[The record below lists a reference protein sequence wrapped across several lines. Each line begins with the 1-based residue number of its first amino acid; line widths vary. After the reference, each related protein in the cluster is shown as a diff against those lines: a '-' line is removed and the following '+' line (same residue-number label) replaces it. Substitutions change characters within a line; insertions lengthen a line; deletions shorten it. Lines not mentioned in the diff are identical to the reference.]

1 MTTMPIDT
9 TNQTTFTFDS
19 RIARGPFLPDF
30 TQEQVK
36 NEPMLFSCDWR
47 AAQDLGGPLTQAFL
61 ARLGESWENEGVI
74 IDSRVHMLM
83 PGWFPCI
90 PGWHHDDVPRERS
103 DGQPNY
109 HNPSYRS
116 EHVMAL
122 VGGDICPTQFALG
135 RHRLPDVPVGNV
147 YYRDWH
153 PMVDAQIASG
163 NLDRVDVPSNQ
174 LVFFDWQTM
183 HQGQRARG
191 NGWRWFIRAS
201 RNTTRLPT
209 NELRRQ
215 VQVYLEAPM
224 DGW

>member
-1 MTTMPIDT
+1 MMTTMPTTST

-30 TQEQVK
+30 AQEQVK

-47 AAQDLGGPLTQAFL
+47 VAQDLGGPLTQAFL

-122 VGGDICPTQFALG
+122 VGGG
-135 RHRLPDVPVGNV
+135 SSVPVETP
-147 YYRDWH
+147 H
-153 PMVDAQIASG
+153 ECQPTS
-163 NLDRVDVPSNQ
+163 
-174 LVFFDWQTM
+174 FDDKCRCTSK
-183 HQGQRARG
+183 HQWTVGEVLCLA
-191 NGWRWFIRAS
+191 
-201 RNTTRLPT
+201 
-209 NELRRQ
+209 
-215 VQVYLEAPM
+215 
-224 DGW
+224 